1 MFVTVITCAPPVG
14 FTNAYIIDEQGI
26 YMYQEEVLYACN
38 TGYEMTGGDSA
49 SSCLPT
55 GTWNNSGPT
64 CTRELNNKHSITLV
78 KVLTFL
84 VPS

>member
-38 TGYEMTGGDSA
+38 TGYEMTVGDSA
-49 SSCLPT
+49 SSCFST
-55 GTWNNSGPT
+55 GT
-64 CTRELNNKHSITLV
+64 
-78 KVLTFL
+78 
-84 VPS
+84 